1 MEPLA
6 ATSERRSCSDQS
18 TSCAHAAVAEV
29 QGHTLGVLA
38 RCRFG
43 SAAAEPNVLQ
53 ERVGDRPVLYVS
65 PSTTDQ

>member
-1 MEPLA
+1 LLA
-6 ATSERRSCSDQS
+6 AR
-18 TSCAHAAVAEV
+18 AAVAKV
-29 QGHTLGVLA
+29 QGHSLGVLA

-43 SAAAEPNVLQ
+43 SAAAEPYVLQ